1 MSSVHANEDSGSGGI
16 VAALLAGAA
25 PAHAKGA
32 TGGTIEGEGMDD
44 AIAVPADLAG
54 QSGLYELIWESDGT
68 TRLAEVPTADLGPR
82 FVLTWMLLGPNGD
95 VPIEQELYPYAEGGP
110 VTHVAAGQ
118 PMWETAETL
127 GGWSTAP
134 PAFVTRL
141 EALGVSRPVAGT
153 DDGGTDWAPI
163 GASVAAV
170 VLLGLGLALLSRR
183 RGEVAPAAG

>member
-1 MSSVHANEDSGSGGI
+1 MVGLVVVI
-16 VAALLAGAA
+16 LAWAA

-32 TGGTIEGEGMDD
+32 TGGTIEGEGIED
-44 AIAVPADLAG
+44 AITVPADLSG

-68 TRLAEVPTADLGPR
+68 TRLGEAPTADLGPR
-82 FVLTWMLLGPNGD
+82 FVLTWMLVGPNGD

-118 PMWETAETL
+118 PMWEAAETL

-134 PAFVTRL
+134 QGFVTRL
-141 EALGVSRPVAGT
+141 ETLGLSRPVAAGG
-153 DDGGTDWAPI
+153 DGGGTGWAAI

-170 VLLGLGLALLSRR
+170 VLLGLGLALFSRR